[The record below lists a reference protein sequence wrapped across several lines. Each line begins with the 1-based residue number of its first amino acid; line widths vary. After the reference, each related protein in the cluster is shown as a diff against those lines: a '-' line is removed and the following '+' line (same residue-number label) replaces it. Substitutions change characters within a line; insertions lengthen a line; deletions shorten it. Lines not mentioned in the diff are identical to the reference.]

1 MIGTKLPFGQC
12 CQPWP
17 HYNCRGASR
26 APISRH
32 QRLLVEDI
40 ARHGGQFLHQPVL
53 PVVVVEHHHPVAAQ
67 VRARRGDGVLGEQE
81 AFQTQAGVVG
91 GERQGVGQGENN
103 QIIVLGRILQETAP
117 IIDDHVHPRTAVGFI
132 RVELSAKLLDRGINL
147 DRCDRIN
154 AILQSER
161 RVRAGPGS
169 KNERVVERPAAE
181 DAVDLLVER
190 LPVLPGNHRLVPG
203 AVDIDKVAGRNGGTE
218 DNFIVWRPVGADL
231 ELTHLDERGNQEDCY
246 KEHRA
251 FRAEQQQEGAQDGEP
266 DQRRQREV
274 GYCGEDGDSC
284 QAADDIIGVGG
295 QWR

>member
-1 MIGTKLPFGQC
+1 M
-12 CQPWP
+12 
-17 HYNCRGASR
+17 
-26 APISRH
+26 
-32 QRLLVEDI
+32 
-40 ARHGGQFLHQPVL
+40 
-53 PVVVVEHHHPVAAQ
+53 
-67 VRARRGDGVLGEQE
+67 
-81 AFQTQAGVVG
+81 
-91 GERQGVGQGENN
+91 
-103 QIIVLGRILQETAP
+103 LGRILQETAA
-117 IIDDHVHPRTAVGFI
+117 IIDDHVHPRAAVGFI
-132 RVELSAKLLDRGINL
+132 RVEPSAKLLDRGINL
-147 DRCDRIN
+147 DRRDRSN
-154 AILQSER
+154 AILQGER

-231 ELTHLDERGNQEDCY
+231 ELTHLDERGSQDDGY

-274 GYCGEDGDSC
+274 GYCGEDGDSR

-295 QWR
+295 QGR